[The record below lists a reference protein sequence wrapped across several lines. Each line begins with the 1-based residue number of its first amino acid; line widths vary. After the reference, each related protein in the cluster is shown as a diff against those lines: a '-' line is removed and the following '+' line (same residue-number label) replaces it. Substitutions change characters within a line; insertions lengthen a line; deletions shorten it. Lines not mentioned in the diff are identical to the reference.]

1 MHLNIYI
8 ALYNTE
14 GGDGKYHWA
23 LVTRD
28 PQHKLSEPVCEYQ
41 VVKKKKWET
50 QHSSGARLAAPLL
63 CLIEMPSLEATAK
76 EVDAFI
82 RQQPAEQGSSA
93 LLRGQKAW
101 SSAHWVIRTLD
112 GMAERERRWF
122 EESVGDQTD
131 FYDYI
136 ACVKG
141 RNCEQGV
148 AAGPEF
154 AHAYG
159 AYVGVEVDGIRVLDT
174 M

>member
-14 GGDGKYHWA
+14 GGEGKYHWA
-23 LVTRD
+23 LVIRD
-28 PQHKLSEPVCEYQ
+28 PQRKLSEPVCEYQ

-50 QHSSGARLAAPLL
+50 QHSSGARLAVPLL
-63 CLIEMPSLEATAK
+63 CLIEMPSLEANAK

-82 RQQPAEQGSSA
+82 RQQPAGQGSSA
-93 LLRGQKAW
+93 LLRGQKGW

-112 GMAERERRWF
+112 GMAERRWF

-136 ACVKG
+136 ANVKG
-141 RNCEQGV
+141 KNCEQGV

-159 AYVGVEVDGIRVLDT
+159 AHMGIEVDGIRVLDT